1 MGIIATPRRELLVDD
16 HRHGSAAEQVW
27 VRIIVTPRRGQGVPS
42 TWGAAPTGETETARP
57 GNAWRNRSRLI
68 RLPHRA
74 APPIAA
80 FRDKRRSPLAG
91 ARLAGHNRG
100 AQWLAGTTPRFA
112 MRTHAL
118 IVMTAS
124 LLLAADTPSDDLKK
138 LQGTWKIA
146 ALIFDGRPVE
156 DAEIQGGTLHGRG

>member
-1 MGIIATPRRELLVDD
+1 
-16 HRHGSAAEQVW
+16 
-27 VRIIVTPRRGQGVPS
+27 
-42 TWGAAPTGETETARP
+42 
-57 GNAWRNRSRLI
+57 
-68 RLPHRA
+68 
-74 APPIAA
+74 
-80 FRDKRRSPLAG
+80 
-91 ARLAGHNRG
+91 
-100 AQWLAGTTPRFA
+100 

-156 DAEIQGGTLHGRG
+156 DAEIQGGTLTVAGDEYTATIGEQVLKVRLRLDPSRRRRPST